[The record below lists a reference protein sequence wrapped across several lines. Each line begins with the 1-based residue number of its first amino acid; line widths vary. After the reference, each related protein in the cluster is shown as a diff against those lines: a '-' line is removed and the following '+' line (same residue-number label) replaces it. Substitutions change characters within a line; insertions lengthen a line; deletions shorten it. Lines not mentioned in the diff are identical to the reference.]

1 MIKQANI
8 NRRCYIIRADSISI
22 RVEHSISVDRVA
34 SDHTWQFI
42 VAKVAQI
49 RREQIGRVEYKTRL
63 GYTVGPG
70 RRVEYKRG

>member
-1 MIKQANI
+1 MIKQADI
-8 NRRCYIIRADSISI
+8 NRRGYIIRADSISI

-34 SDHTWQFI
+34 SDHTWRFI